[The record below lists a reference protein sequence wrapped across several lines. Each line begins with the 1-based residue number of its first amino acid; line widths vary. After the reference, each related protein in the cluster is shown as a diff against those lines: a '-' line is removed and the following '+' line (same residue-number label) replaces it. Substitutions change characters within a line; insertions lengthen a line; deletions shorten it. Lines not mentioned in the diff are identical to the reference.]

1 MKNQSITISSGN
13 IYDPVMEEII
23 QKRDSELKELS
34 RKNAKH
40 FAKRN
45 LPAPIGDNLS
55 NYTGEIKAGYEKLAT
70 DVYYHLQPGAHFPEA
85 KIDADYF
92 KEKVMNLEKEIK
104 EKEAQNNNDE
114 YELNGFEK
122 SSIPGRIRWALIST
136 LIITAGEIMFNTKA
150 FQVTGENLLFAL
162 ILSICISFAVF
173 IFSHITSLLYKGA
186 KNPIQRR
193 LVIVGSLILVT
204 ILFTALAIFRSSYLA
219 THEVHINPI
228 YFVIINLFFF
238 IVSALLS
245 FFVLPSWGEIK
256 TNALH
261 LKTFN
266 ALKKRSKEIKQLK
279 AEVEK
284 IRTTIMERTKMRIRI
299 AHHANYAADRIRKM
313 HGEAIEIF
321 KTTNLTF
328 RTDGK
333 APDCFGD
340 MVANPDIED
349 FNYTIVNTN

>member
-1 MKNQSITISSGN
+1 MKNQSIAICTGN
-13 IYDPVMEEII
+13 IYDPVMEDMM
-23 QKRDSELKELS
+23 QKRDSELKELA

-40 FAKRN
+40 FAKKN
-45 LPAPIGDNLS
+45 LPTPANDNLS
-55 NYTGEIKAGYEKLAT
+55 HYTGEIKAGYEKLAT

-85 KIDADYF
+85 RIDADYF
-92 KEKVMNLEKEIK
+92 KEKVSILEKEIT

-114 YELNGFEK
+114 YELNGFDK

-173 IFSHITSLLYKGA
+173 IFSHITSFLYKGA
-186 KNPIQRR
+186 KNPLQGR
-193 LVIVGSLILVT
+193 LVIISSLILVT
-204 ILFTALAIFRSSYLA
+204 ILFSALAIFRSSYLA
-219 THEVHINPI
+219 SHEVHINPI

-261 LKTFN
+261 LKTFH
-266 ALKKRSKEIKQLK
+266 AMKKRSKEIKQLK

-313 HGEAIEIF
+313 YWETLEIF

-328 RTDGK
+328 RTDRK
-333 APDCFGD
+333 TPDCFGE
-340 MVANPDIED
+340 VVEGPDIND
-349 FNYTIVNTN
+349 FNYTIVTSN